1 MSYQLPDEA
10 TMKKWLANMSDEEN
24 SEFER
29 DLRHDLAVAA
39 KFAEEQAKPHGAQAV
54 SSTLSQHSD
63 DDDSHQSAE
72 G

>member
-10 TMKKWLANMSDEEN
+10 TMKKWLANMSDEGN
-24 SEFER
+24 AEFER

-39 KFAEEQAKPHGAQAV
+39 RFAEKQAQAV
-54 SSTLSQHSD
+54 PPALLQYHD
-63 DDDSHQSAE
+63 NDDSHQSAE